1 MLADFPKKENPLIK
15 GDIFKYHKVIKKCGA
30 HQKII
35 LVKLVIRL
43 GGFREAHLHVYLKSR
58 KH

>member
-1 MLADFPKKENPLIK
+1 LVADFQKKGK
-15 GDIFKYHKVIKKCGA
+15 SSHKRGIFKYHKVIKKCGA

-43 GGFREAHLHVYLKSR
+43 GGFSEAHLHIYLKAHR
-58 KH
+58 L